1 MNDCYRQFDNDADIA
16 GVRNVRDSFAR
27 LSDDQQD
34 VHISLWIVGRG
45 FHDMNNPPCVQDAAA
60 GEILPVSEAEAED
73 PDRMYMDVSDS
84 EGGNQTR
91 RWPGHYEI
99 ENLPVRSIHYG
110 HVGQELA
117 DALRR
122 QELAD
127 AVGLLAVSDGD
138 VDDDAPA
145 AADHGRV
152 SRSGRVVAR
161 QGPGSRQL
169 LGRTVCLRAL
179 VALLG
184 VGHSR
189 VERIRKE
196 QQSLKHQPQ
205 SKHPILG
212 QSLRVSK
219 RMKWPGIMS
228 FFWYLYHVV
237 AENLP
242 ERTVAMSTAI
252 QTRVATWDAE
262 GQGITPDSDAGSGD
276 DDEGRE
282 RDLQQLVLD
291 MSQYGPSAG
300 VDDAGDGPGTLRGP
314 RRHFKT

>member
-1 MNDCYRQFDNDADIA
+1 MT
-16 GVRNVRDSFAR
+16 
-27 LSDDQQD
+27 
-34 VHISLWIVGRG
+34 
-45 FHDMNNPPCVQDAAA
+45 NPPRVQEAAA
-60 GEILPVSEAEAED
+60 GEILPVSEAED
-73 PDRMYMDVSDS
+73 DDRMYMGVSDS

-91 RWPGHYEI
+91 RWPGHYDEI
-99 ENLPVRSIHYG
+99 ENLPVRSIHYS
-110 HVGQELA
+110 HVAQLA
-117 DALRR
+117 DTSRR

-127 AVGLLAVSDGD
+127 AVGLLAVSEGE
-138 VDDDAPA
+138 VDDDALA
-145 AADHGRV
+145 AVDQGRV

-161 QGPGSRQL
+161 QAPGSRQL

-179 VALLG
+179 IALLG

-205 SKHPILG
+205 SKHPLLG

-219 RMKWPGIMS
+219 RMKWPGIIS

-242 ERTVAMSTAI
+242 ERAVVMSTAI

-262 GQGITPDSDAGSGD
+262 GQGIAPDSAAGSGD
-276 DDEGRE
+276 DDDGRE

-291 MSQYGPSAG
+291 MSRYGPSAG
-300 VDDAGDGPGTLRGP
+300 VDEAGDGPGTLRGP
-314 RRHFKT
+314 RRPFKA